1 LAKKTLIRNP
11 GDTQPFNNLEVH
23 ILTTLENLLKGEQF
37 STETDEDMF
46 ELFEIKK
53 IYGLSKKESMYV
65 ASLYQYNW
73 DIVNEI
79 SSTSRNKMDW
89 SSIEE
94 VVVPEM
100 KLYEVE
106 YYQDVSAV
114 RVISFDVWGGES
126 DMAEGGASADF
137 YVGKSHFSTMKV
149 GEIEIGEDLNVYDS
163 DINIHWNPQHVD
175 DSLLEN
181 KNIIKKVLNEY
192 RRKI

>member
-1 LAKKTLIRNP
+1 MAKKTLIRNP
-11 GDTQPFNNLEVH
+11 GDTQPFNKLEVH

-65 ASLYQYNW
+65 ASLYQYNR

-89 SSIEE
+89 SSVEE

-114 RVISFDVWGGES
+114 RVISFDVWGGS
-126 DMAEGGASADF
+126 DDMAKGGASADF
-137 YVGKSHFSTMKV
+137 FVGKSHFSTMKV
-149 GEIEIGEDLNVYDS
+149 GEIEIGEDMDVYDS

>member
-1 LAKKTLIRNP
+1 MAKKTLIRNP
-11 GDTQPFNNLEVH
+11 GDTQPFNKLEVH

-65 ASLYQYNW
+65 ASLYQYNR

-89 SSIEE
+89 SSVEE

-100 KLYEVE
+100 KLYEV
-106 YYQDVSAV
+106 
-114 RVISFDVWGGES
+114 
-126 DMAEGGASADF
+126 DF
-137 YVGKSHFSTMKV
+137 Y
-149 GEIEIGEDLNVYDS
+149 
-163 DINIHWNPQHVD
+163 Q
-175 DSLLEN
+175 
-181 KNIIKKVLNEY
+181 VLFL
-192 RRKI
+192 